1 FRGPGCRWPGRAVPA
16 ILRSQSSLKILVI
29 SYRDMEHPEAGGAEV
44 IIQEIMGRL
53 AQAGHAI
60 TMLTGA
66 FRGGAAR
73 ARVAG
78 ADVHRTGN
86 QFNFNFAAPAYYKRH
101 LKPLGFDVIVE
112 DVNKIPFFMPM
123 HEPDVPVVAVVPHL
137 FGTTVFQQA
146 SIPLAGYVYLYERFI
161 PLVYKNCF
169 FSVLSESTRD
179 DLIARG
185 LRPDRL
191 RLIHSGMDHGLYFP
205 DGRKPSARPP
215 WVAYLGRLKK
225 YKGIDLVIQAMPE
238 VVQRVPE
245 AVYKIVGE
253 GDDRPRLEAMTRKLG
268 MQAHVDFT
276 GWISGSTK
284 VDLLR
289 NCRILAY
296 TSPKEG
302 WGLSV
307 IEAGACAV
315 PVVASNSPGLRES
328 VVDGKT
334 GYLVPHGDVPIL
346 ANRMIRLFSDD
357 HLADRMGAEGI
368 QWAAT
373 FNWDETTRKTLE
385 LLQESAAERRTEPG
399 SAQVMRAG

>member
-1 FRGPGCRWPGRAVPA
+1 M
-16 ILRSQSSLKILVI
+16 KILVI

-53 AQAGHAI
+53 ADAGHSV

-66 FRGGAAR
+66 FQGGAAR
-73 ARVAG
+73 ARIDG

-86 QFNFNFAAPAYYKRH
+86 QFNFNFAAPAYYQKH
-101 LKPLGFDVIVE
+101 LKSMGFDVIVE
-112 DVNKIPFFMPM
+112 DVNKIPFFMPF
-123 HEPDVPVVAVVPHL
+123 HEPNVPVVAVVPHL

-146 SIPLAGYVYLYERFI
+146 SFPLAAYVYFYERLI

-179 DLIARG
+179 DLVGRG
-185 LRPDRL
+185 IRPDRL
-191 RLIHSGMDHGLYFP
+191 RLIHSGMDHALYVP
-205 DGRKPSARPP
+205 DGRLPSVRPP

-225 YKGIDLVIQAMPE
+225 YKGVDLVIQAMPA
-238 VVQRVPE
+238 VVQRVPN

-253 GDDRPRLEAMTRKLG
+253 GDDRPRLEALTRKLG
-268 MQAHVDFT
+268 MEAHVEFT

-334 GYLVPHGDVPIL
+334 GYLVPHGDVPTL
-346 ANRMIRLFSDD
+346 SDRMIRLFSDD
-357 HLADRMGAEGI
+357 HLADRMGAEGVR
-368 QWAAT
+368 WAAT
-373 FNWDETTRKTLE
+373 FNWEETTRKTLE
-385 LLQESAAERRTEPG
+385 LLQESAAERRAQPG
-399 SAQVMRAG
+399 SAHIMRAG

>member
-1 FRGPGCRWPGRAVPA
+1 
-16 ILRSQSSLKILVI
+16 
-29 SYRDMEHPEAGGAEV
+29 MEHPEAGGAEV

-399 SAQVMRAG
+399 SAQVMRLSLIHI